1 MLMSLVSL
9 LFLWVIGQSQAYSE
23 EEIDPIDCACSDD
36 NVCEGVETC
45 ESEYGKILIFSSFE
59 PLN

>member
-1 MLMSLVSL
+1 MSLVSL

-45 ESEYGKILIFSSFE
+45 ESEYGKI
-59 PLN
+59 